1 MLKINSYFKVVIIN
15 SEIVIE
21 NSSHEGMYIS
31 TSEISVSAWVLEHY
45 LNAFNVYSVV
55 FSFNIMSSF
64 LKSL

>member
-1 MLKINSYFKVVIIN
+1 MLKINSYLKVVIIS

-21 NSSHEGMYIS
+21 NSSHEGMYIF
-31 TSEISVSAWVLEHY
+31 TSEISISAWVLEHY

-55 FSFNIMSSF
+55 FSFNIMSSL